1 MEERAALLTR
11 VSADSGTEIKDP
23 ATGEAIG
30 RVAFGTPGDVA
41 AAVGTAVA
49 AQPGWAALSD
59 EERCDALMRAAD
71 AIDAHAEELAYVV
84 SREQGKTMNGLG
96 ARYEA
101 AGCAAW
107 VRATAGTP
115 LPAEVLVDEPAN
127 HAELHYGRSAWSA
140 STPGFPSAAPSTRG
154 TASSSASRA
163 SRPCPFPR
171 SSAADAADAARP
183 GCYQVCSLA
192 RTRISLTATRRS
204 RVTM

>member
-59 EERCDALMRAAD
+59 QERCDALMRAAD
-71 AIDAHAEELAYVV
+71 AIDGHAEELAYVV

-127 HAELHYGRSAWSA
+127 HAELHY
-140 STPGFPSAAPSTRG
+140 
-154 TASSSASRA
+154 
-163 SRPCPFPR
+163 RPIGVVGIDPRVPFGGAKHSGYGLEFGVEGLKAVSVP
-171 SSAADAADAARP
+171 
-183 GCYQVCSLA
+183 QV
-192 RTRISLTATRRS
+192 ISG
-204 RVTM
+204 